1 MAIKVGEREVGT
13 SIASLQQRRG
23 VTPAYTGDALSSALT
38 NIGDTIDVFQKRASE
53 LLDIEYRADA
63 NMKATT
69 FLNDLEKKHRLD
81 PSAFMKAAESY
92 LETSINQAPDRYK
105 GWTKGLLSPMI
116 AQRGDVIWGRW
127 NNIQQQEKKE
137 LFEQSHVATMEDIR
151 NSILNM
157 DISQIDEF
165 ILGSDGKTVAGPP
178 DAKYTGIALQKIG
191 ENYELYSKLYNSLD
205 PQYRSDMLMPEEWL
219 KQQKLYVEGARME
232 SVVMTAL
239 EGAAA
244 ADLNNYYNN
253 PLALGFKEEDL
264 LFNKTYKEVV
274 NALNTYIKNPNA
286 MKSDIH
292 GKSILTDSLES
303 ERGAIA
309 EQILG
314 VMKSAKAKS
323 DAAYVNYSNFQKLNA
338 DKALDDVNV
347 RIDNFNYDILS
358 LDEYTL
364 SEKLKQLNVS
374 DDEMMRIVDA
384 HTANKEI
391 YNSVLELAG
400 DTSKTN
406 LNNISM
412 TKMNKFAGNGNT
424 TYENSDQIKTAMVDA
439 MVVQSLL
446 PVIEHTTSVPTGPA
460 QLGYTKQQKI
470 TEVPEFTDLYSI
482 DLFEV
487 DENGTL
493 KYSEELGKINQI
505 ISVHNHIPTVVKHA
519 FGNAAYL
526 DIKNPNDF
534 NSALELGKLA
544 ESITNRN
551 YYPDN
556 LSEQEILQMDNW
568 ASFYRRYNALDFTDK
583 NTEKYLDAA
592 EGYLQTVTNPNAN
605 NFYSAVTNSIE
616 TNYNFSLFDSESN
629 QIDVAGILKNYM
641 NEGPEV
647 HDEQLLSIY
656 DYVKMGD
663 IEMNDF
669 LRVIKDPFA
678 IVLSNDIKNKF
689 ATGDVNINNITN
701 ENFMLPTEFTTEE
714 YILKTL
720 KKAMKIR
727 NYDGWSIM

>member
-1 MAIKVGEREVGT
+1 MAIKVGEKEVGT

-23 VTPAYTGDALSSALT
+23 VTPAYTGDALTSALT
-38 NIGDTIDVFQKRASE
+38 NIGDTISVFQKRASE

-63 NMKATT
+63 NMKSTN

-81 PSAFMKAAESY
+81 PNAFMKAAESY

-127 NNIQQQEKKE
+127 NNIQQQEKKT
-137 LFEQSHVATMEDIR
+137 LFAQSHVATMEDIR

-165 ILGSDGKTVAGPP
+165 ILGSDGKTVGGPP

-232 SVVMTAL
+232 SIVMAAL

-244 ADLNNYYNN
+244 ADLNNYYSN
-253 PLALGFKEEDL
+253 PMQLGFREEDL
-264 LFNKTYKEVV
+264 LFNQTYKEIT

-292 GKSILTDSLES
+292 GKSILTDSLEE

-309 EQILG
+309 QQVFE

-338 DKALDDVNV
+338 DKALDDINV
-347 RIDNFNYDILS
+347 RIDNFDYNMLS
-358 LDEYTL
+358 LDKYTL
-364 SEKLKQLNVS
+364 SERLKQLNVS
-374 DDEMMRIVDA
+374 DDEMLRIVDA
-384 HTANKEI
+384 HEANKEI
-391 YNSVLELAG
+391 YNSVLDLA
-400 DTSKTN
+400 SNPESTN

-439 MVVQSLL
+439 MVKQSLL
-446 PVIEHTTSVPTGPA
+446 PVIEHTATVPTGPA
-460 QLGYTKQQKI
+460 QLGYTKQEKI
-470 TEVPEFTDLYSI
+470 TEVPEFIDLYSI

-487 DENGTL
+487 DETGAL
-493 KYSEELGKINQI
+493 KYSDELGKINQI

-526 DIKNPNDF
+526 NIKNPNDF
-534 NSALELGKLA
+534 TTALEIGKLA
-544 ESITNRN
+544 ESISNRN

-616 TNYNFSLFDSESN
+616 TNYNFSLFESDPN
-629 QIDVAGILKNYM
+629 QIDLAGILKNYM

-678 IVLSNDIKNKF
+678 IVLANDIKNKF
-689 ATGDVNINNITN
+689 AVGDVNINNITN

>member
-1 MAIKVGEREVGT
+1 
-13 SIASLQQRRG
+13 
-23 VTPAYTGDALSSALT
+23 
-38 NIGDTIDVFQKRASE
+38 
-53 LLDIEYRADA
+53 
-63 NMKATT
+63 
-69 FLNDLEKKHRLD
+69 
-81 PSAFMKAAESY
+81 
-92 LETSINQAPDRYK
+92 
-105 GWTKGLLSPMI
+105 MI

-127 NNIQQQEKKE
+127 NNIQQQEKKD
-137 LFEQSHVATMEDIR
+137 LFAQSHVATMEDIR

-165 ILGSDGKTVAGPP
+165 ILGSDGKTVGGPP

-286 MKSDIH
+286 MKSDLH

-347 RIDNFNYDILS
+347 RIDNFNFDILS
-358 LDEYTL
+358 LDKYTL
-364 SEKLKQLNVS
+364 SERLKQLNVS
-374 DDEMMRIVDA
+374 DDEMLRIVDA

-400 DTSKTN
+400 DTSITN
-406 LNNISM
+406 LNNIAM
-412 TKMNKFAGNGNT
+412 TRMNKFAGEGNN

-446 PVIEHTTSVPTGPA
+446 PVIEHTTTVPTGPA

-470 TEVPEFTDLYSI
+470 TEVPEFTDLYSL

-487 DENGTL
+487 DDNGTL
-493 KYSEELGKINQI
+493 KYAEELGKINQI
-505 ISVHNHIPTVVKHA
+505 ISTHNHIPTVVKHA

-534 NSALELGKLA
+534 NTALEIGKLA
-544 ESITNRN
+544 QSITNRN

-568 ASFYRRYNALDFTDK
+568 ESFYRRYNALDFTDK
-583 NTEKYLDAA
+583 NTEEYLQAA

-605 NFYSAVTNSIE
+605 NFYSAVNNSIE
-616 TNYNFSLFDSESN
+616 TNYNFSLFESDPN
-629 QIDVAGILKNYM
+629 QIDLAGILKNYM
-641 NEGPEV
+641 NEGAEL
-647 HDEQLLSIY
+647 HDAQFAAIY

-678 IVLSNDIKNKF
+678 IVLANDIKNKF

>member
-1 MAIKVGEREVGT
+1 MAIKVGEKEVGT

-23 VTPAYTGDALSSALT
+23 VTPAYTGDALTSALT
-38 NIGDTIDVFQKRASE
+38 NIGDTISVFQKRASE

-63 NMKATT
+63 NMKSTN

-81 PSAFMKAAESY
+81 PNAFMKAAESY

-127 NNIQQQEKKE
+127 NNIQQQEKKT
-137 LFEQSHVATMEDIR
+137 LFAQSHVATMEDIR

-165 ILGSDGKTVAGPP
+165 ILGSDGKTVGGPP

-219 KQQKLYVEGARME
+219 KEQKLYVEGARME
-232 SVVMTAL
+232 SIVMAAL

-244 ADLNNYYNN
+244 ADLNNYYSN
-253 PLALGFKEEDL
+253 PMQLGFREEDL
-264 LFNKTYKEVV
+264 LFNQTYKEIT

-292 GKSILTDSLES
+292 GKSILTDSLEE

-309 EQILG
+309 QQVFE

-338 DKALDDVNV
+338 DKALDDINV
-347 RIDNFNYDILS
+347 RIDNFDYNMLS
-358 LDEYTL
+358 LDKYTL
-364 SEKLKQLNVS
+364 SERLKQLNVS
-374 DDEMMRIVDA
+374 DDEMLRIVDA
-384 HTANKEI
+384 HEANKEI
-391 YNSVLELAG
+391 YNSVLDLA
-400 DTSKTN
+400 SNPESTN

-439 MVVQSLL
+439 MVKQSLL
-446 PVIEHTTSVPTGPA
+446 PVIEHTATVPTGPA
-460 QLGYTKQQKI
+460 QLGYTKQEKI
-470 TEVPEFTDLYSI
+470 TEVPEFIDLYSI

-487 DENGTL
+487 DETGAL
-493 KYSEELGKINQI
+493 KYSDELGKINQI

-526 DIKNPNDF
+526 NIKNPNDF
-534 NSALELGKLA
+534 TTALEIGKLA
-544 ESITNRN
+544 ESISNRN

-616 TNYNFSLFDSESN
+616 TNYNFSLFESDPN
-629 QIDVAGILKNYM
+629 QIDLAGILKNYM

-678 IVLSNDIKNKF
+678 IVLANDIKNKF
-689 ATGDVNINNITN
+689 AVGDVNINNITN